1 MALLCGNIDHNT
13 IRMLGQWH
21 SDAMVRY
28 LHLQAKLLM
37 RKFTPASHHPFST
50 TTNFHPNNK
59 NKKHPHYVLRLRLH
73 PKILG
78 LGLRQRAPIEQRRAY
93 TPVQAGAPKRSAL
106 RGGHG

>member
-37 RKFTPASHHPFST
+37 RKFTPTMFNHGSYSFLPMDT
-50 TTNFHPNNK
+50 
-59 NKKHPHYVLRLRLH
+59 V
-73 PKILG
+73 
-78 LGLRQRAPIEQRRAY
+78 PI
-93 TPVQAGAPKRSAL
+93 SD
-106 RGGHG
+106 